1 MEIMSTNR
9 RQDFD
14 AVKLTLGALLRE
26 GKYVIPP
33 YQRPYRWGVSQ
44 VGLLLRDLLDF
55 FRIAKPDETY
65 SLGTIVCD
73 KKDNT
78 YEILDGQQRLTTID
92 LILRKIE
99 ENIKKLS
106 KETFKSL
113 SHPQLIAAYRY
124 LPNKETADHT
134 GLPRAKAQQDE
145 ISRQLKDGERSSFS
159 LSQLSSL
166 HEFVLDRVVVQRVV
180 IPLSGR
186 VAYEPQQMFEIV
198 NIRGQKLT
206 ELDIVK
212 SRLLST
218 LDNEPAHS
226 RALFDYVW
234 THAEDN
240 LLTQETKAFIPDA
253 KTLANLRDPEIKVLQ
268 RSIGDILSESLDDV
282 PVQDDAPA
290 KDQLQ
295 QTDTPEDRRSSN
307 LQPAV
312 DLANAFV
319 IAHELFKYW
328 NKNEKAE
335 ALTEQRLQDRVDHF
349 IRDQK
354 EDLNQV
360 TRNTWRLL
368 GILRVVLQTVAYWGP
383 YRDVENETVS
393 FGRNERI
400 GRAALTFMAANGYQH
415 FGQYWLLLL
424 CAVALKNV
432 APDLNALPVDAESY
446 TKFPTPTFSSI
457 EKEAYRGLL
466 YLGYYAAKNSFSGA
480 SAAIFTYLDKPEIDR
495 EEAFEALCKD
505 SVSWPEYWY
514 FRRGFSRWDL
524 YWIEYLLSLDAK
536 QDFKILKKISRDE
549 TLDSALK
556 PGLDSFEWGTFESK
570 KNVLRMVAWS
580 DVEHW
585 LAQDKAKDDDD
596 LHRRH
601 GFGNLALIDK
611 PTNST
616 LGKQGVTDKAN
627 EIKDKANPSW
637 KLWWLA
643 VFSSRFGS
651 ESFQSELV
659 APLSHFWGLYLSEFF
674 ADPLSH

>member
-99 ENIKKLS
+99 KLS
-106 KETFKSL
+106 EETFKSL

-145 ISRQLKDGERSSFS
+145 ITRQLSTGEKNSFS
-159 LSQLSSL
+159 LSQLLSL
-166 HEFVLDRVVVQRVV
+166 YEFLLDRVVVQRVI

-212 SRLLST
+212 ARLLST

-240 LLTQETKAFIPDA
+240 LLTQETKAFIPDV

-282 PVQDDAPA
+282 PVQDDAPT

-335 ALTEQRLQDRVDHF
+335 ALTEQGLQDRVDHF

-360 TRNTWRLL
+360 ARNTWRLL

-383 YRDVENETVS
+383 YRDVENNTVS

-400 GRAALTFMAANGYQH
+400 GRVALTFMAANGYQH

-432 APDLNALPVDAESY
+432 APDLNALPADAESF

-466 YLGYYAAKNSFSGA
+466 YLGYYAAKNSFIGA

-514 FRRGFSRWDL
+514 FLENVSRWDL

-536 QDFKILKKISRDE
+536 QDFKILKMISRDE
-549 TLDSALK
+549 SLASELK
-556 PGLDSFEWGTFESK
+556 LGLNTFAWQTFESK

-611 PTNST
+611 ASNSG
-616 LGKQGVTDKAN
+616 LGKQGVTDKAEEVN
-627 EIKDKANPSW
+627 KMTNPSW

-643 VFSSRFGS
+643 VFSSHYGS